1 MKWKFRKSIL
11 FSCIAITTVSF
22 VTATSLFLVACANN
36 KIIIPARENISNGL
50 TAIDNDQEKY
60 INQNSASILFY
71 STPNIE
77 YLKTYLSK
85 YLEDNAEY
93 KPGEPDAPSENSRV
107 TTNEQDTKQTNAY
120 IVTQTLNEI
129 LTNGTNGKDYK
140 YKVTNI
146 LLGTTWLLDYSLAQ
160 NPNIDNTEATKNLAT
175 YYFATNMHV
184 LNVAYNVVVSKKLN
198 DGKTYDLELNV
209 PVSSVSTTNLD
220 VFLSQPQGD
229 KKVDDLGQTIPD
241 NLTIPAN
248 NSGLFSTAWYKTPL
262 TKDTFES
269 SIIPGG
275 TTLSKNKS
283 YDLTASLTI
292 TDSNGDK
299 QMQSYYYYSD
309 GRNNLSSVDTY
320 DKTVEMVSDFSIIK
334 ITDSADNIKLPD
346 KSSRYYNSFLGLKTM
361 LTIDTSKTDVAKNS
375 SYLTKLNY
383 LNSLATNKN
392 SSRSTIDEL
401 FLFRDY
407 SSLNVDTT
415 VLSIAGYPSTTDQTT
430 RLVSANFNS
439 NTISYSLSTYTGDK
453 DSTTGYARPSIQ
465 YSLNGKFYYSSYNW
479 QDNILMPDVNLMPGS
494 SGSMVIDNDYKLVG
508 IYWGIVSAGENIS
521 GVANTLFSKNNS
533 KSLVAKYLN
542 YIKNIDKNSELLKL
556 FRNLHNNFN
565 YFN

>member
-71 STPNIE
+71 STPNIQ

-140 YKVTNI
+140 VTNI

-184 LNVAYNVVVSKKLN
+184 LNVAYNVVISKKLN

-479 QDNILMPDVNLMPGS
+479 QDNILMPNVNLMPGS

-508 IYWGIVSAGENIS
+508 IYWGIVQGGENIS

>member
-71 STPNIE
+71 STPNIQ

-129 LTNGTNGKDYK
+129 LTNGTNGKD

-392 SSRSTIDEL
+392 SSRSRIDEL

-479 QDNILMPDVNLMPGS
+479 QDNILMPNVNLMPGS

-508 IYWGIVSAGENIS
+508 IYWGIVQGGENIS

>member
-1 MKWKFRKSIL
+1 MKWKFRKSVL

-71 STPNIE
+71 STPNIQ

-85 YLEDNAEY
+85 YLEDNEEY

-129 LTNGTNGKDYK
+129 LTNGTNGKD

-229 KKVDDLGQTIPD
+229 KKVDDSGQTIPD

-299 QMQSYYYYSD
+299 QMQSYYYYID

-334 ITDSADNIKLPD
+334 ITDSADNITLPD

-361 LTIDTSKTDVAKNS
+361 LSIDTSKTDVAKNS

-479 QDNILMPDVNLMPGS
+479 QDNILMPNVNLMPGS

-508 IYWGIVSAGENIS
+508 IYWGIVSVGENIS
-521 GVANTLFSKNNS
+521 GVANTLFSKNDS

-556 FRNLHNNFN
+556 FRNLKNNFN

>member
-93 KPGEPDAPSENSRV
+93 KPGELDAPSENSRV
-107 TTNEQDTKQTNAY
+107 NTNEQDTKQTNAY

-129 LTNGTNGKDYK
+129 LTNGTNGKD

-334 ITDSADNIKLPD
+334 ITDSADNIILPD

-479 QDNILMPDVNLMPGS
+479 QDNILMPNVNLMPGS

-508 IYWGIVSAGENIS
+508 IYWGIVQGGENIS

-556 FRNLHNNFN
+556 FRNLKNNFN

>member
-129 LTNGTNGKDYK
+129 LTNGTNGKD

-334 ITDSADNIKLPD
+334 ITDSADNITLLD

-479 QDNILMPDVNLMPGS
+479 QDNILMPNVNLMPGS

-508 IYWGIVSAGENIS
+508 IYWGIVQGGENIS

>member
-71 STPNIE
+71 STPNIQ

-129 LTNGTNGKDYK
+129 LTNGTNGKD

-479 QDNILMPDVNLMPGS
+479 QDNILMPNVNLMPGS

-508 IYWGIVSAGENIS
+508 IYWGIVQGGENIS

-556 FRNLHNNFN
+556 FRNLKNNFN